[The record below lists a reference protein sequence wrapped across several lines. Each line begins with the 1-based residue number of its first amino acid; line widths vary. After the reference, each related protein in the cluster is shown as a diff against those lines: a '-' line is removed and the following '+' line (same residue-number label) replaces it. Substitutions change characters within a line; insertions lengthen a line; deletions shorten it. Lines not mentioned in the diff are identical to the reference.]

1 MRLILLALLALSF
14 NAQACSYQDGWNC
27 PSPPVYIPVPVA
39 PPPVYIPPPAFVPY
53 QMPSTGIAV
62 PNGGSK

>member
-1 MRLILLALLALSF
+1 MKKLLLASLLALSF

-39 PPPVYIPPPAFVPY
+39 PPVYIPPVSSGQPPVMTPY
-53 QMPSTGIAV
+53 NPGR
-62 PNGGSK
+62 

>member
-27 PSPPVYIPVPVA
+27 PAPPVYIPVPVA
-39 PPPVYIPPPAFVPY
+39 PPVYIPPVSPGQPPVMTPFNP
-53 QMPSTGIAV
+53 GR
-62 PNGGSK
+62 